1 MALLLALYIYIHV
14 CMHTSLTRLDSYFYN
29 EVLVWISQCC
39 MGQDCPSVL
48 LYMMQSNNN
57 NNNNNNIIIIII
69 IIIIVY
75 TYVIYVQPLGI
86 DHAVDKSCDIRSLW
100 IHLIWLDWLP
110 CDDCL
115 YIHTH
120 WHHIVCV
127 SGSLMLLCHTV
138 WFLVFLAPMRQ
149 DYTGR
154 QHCGTHNK
162 EGATVRAVPM
172 MELMDC
178 ALTPATRATLCKNV
192 G

>member
-1 MALLLALYIYIHV
+1 
-14 CMHTSLTRLDSYFYN
+14 
-29 EVLVWISQCC
+29 

-86 DHAVDKSCDIRSLW
+86 DVAVDKSCDIASEYTKFDLTGCHVM
-100 IHLIWLDWLP
+100 IA
-110 CDDCL
+110 CT

-138 WFLVFLAPMRQ
+138 WFLAF
-149 DYTGR
+149 
-154 QHCGTHNK
+154 CGAN
-162 EGATVRAVPM
+162 
-172 MELMDC
+172 
-178 ALTPATRATLCKNV
+178 ATRLYRKTTLWYS
-192 G
+192 